1 MDHAEKNEQNSL
13 FNCYIYMR
21 TKSKI
26 RNTIKVLYAAFTV
39 IITQVAVYAQQP
51 THYPGD
57 NDPIPPTLVNILI
70 YIGGPL
76 LLFLAYYYFNK
87 KEKKKR
93 EDRRKDEGTK

>member
-1 MDHAEKNEQNSL
+1 M
-13 FNCYIYMR
+13 YMR

-26 RNTIKVLYAAFTV
+26 RNTIKGLYAVFTV
-39 IITQVAVYAQQP
+39 FIFQVAVYAQQP
-51 THYPGD
+51 THYPGE

-76 LLFLAYYYFNK
+76 VLFLAYYYFNK

-93 EDRRKDEGTK
+93 EERRKDEATKGRSD